1 MNSGALHWWFKFDC
15 RVTVNTFIARICII
29 FPLSYYID
37 HSQDLQIVKS
47 EKGCRCWRRT
57 GPLDQTSISWLW
69 VKGHEHRSS
78 WLPCQRSCESR
89 QVQYILL
96 SQGYNSFGKFKI
108 ISYHLIFLSCN
119 IISGTSGLKHECTYF
134 QFYFLVFF
142 YRYLI
147 IICMKLSI
155 WWTYSNAFAQRRVT
169 GNGVIMN
176 WKFRTSVERKDCP
189 L

>member
-1 MNSGALHWWFKFDC
+1 MINDEYGLLGLSVFYSTSCIINSLIWTCWIWFLWLPTSFINYDNRILRKKLNSGALHWWFKFDC

-96 SQGYNSFGKFKI
+96 SQRI
-108 ISYHLIFLSCN
+108 
-119 IISGTSGLKHECTYF
+119 
-134 QFYFLVFF
+134 
-142 YRYLI
+142 
-147 IICMKLSI
+147 
-155 WWTYSNAFAQRRVT
+155 
-169 GNGVIMN
+169 
-176 WKFRTSVERKDCP
+176 
-189 L
+189 